1 MDPLTQGVLGATLPL
16 SVARKSHL
24 RTAGLLGLL
33 SGMAPDLD
41 VLISSSTDPL
51 LSLEYH
57 RQFTH
62 SLIFIPIGGLIC
74 ALVLYLLFARRRSL
88 SFGAT
93 YLYCTL
99 GYATH
104 ALLDSCTTYG
114 TLLLWPFSDMRVA
127 WNVISIIDPAYTLII
142 LTLVLLSV
150 KTQRQL
156 FARFALAWVVLYPL
170 FGLYQRDRAIEQGY
184 LIAEQRGHA
193 PSRLMAR
200 ASYGNLVL
208 WRVIYEAEDSYYVDG
223 VRVGVNNKHFLGSS
237 VPKLNTVR
245 DMPWLDPN
253 SQQAKDIQRF
263 TWFAN
268 GYVALDPNQKDRI
281 IDLRY
286 STLPNSTKPLWGIQ
300 LSPDADP
307 TAHVDYQMVRDAS
320 PEVRQQF
327 FTMLFD

>member
-1 MDPLTQGVLGATLPL
+1 MDPLTQGVLGASLPL
-16 SVARKSHL
+16 GVARKGHL
-24 RTAGLLGLL
+24 RVAGLLGLL

-62 SLIFIPIGGLIC
+62 SLIFIPVGGLIC
-74 ALVLYLLFARRRSL
+74 ALVLHLLFARRRSL
-88 SFGAT
+88 SFAAT

-114 TLLLWPFSDMRVA
+114 TQLLWPFSDMRVA

-150 KTQRQL
+150 KAQRHL
-156 FARFALAWVVLYPL
+156 FAWFALAWAVLYPL
-170 FGLYQRDRAIEQGY
+170 LGLYQRDRAIVQGY
-184 LIAEQRGHA
+184 AIAEQRGHT
-193 PSRLMAR
+193 PSHLMAR
-200 ASYGNLVL
+200 PSYGNLVL
-208 WRVIYEAEDSYYVDG
+208 WRVIYETGDNYYVDG
-223 VRVGVNNKHFLGSS
+223 VRVGVDNKLFSGASL
-237 VPKLNTVR
+237 PKLNVVR

-253 SQQAKDIQRF
+253 SQQTKDIHRF

-268 GYVALDPNQKDRI
+268 GYVALDPNQKNRL

-286 STLPNSTKPLWGIQ
+286 ATLPNSIKPLWGIQ
-300 LSPDADP
+300 LSPSADP
-307 TAHVDYQMVRDAS
+307 TAHVTYQMVRDTA
-320 PEVRQQF
+320 PETRQQF
-327 FTMLFD
+327 FNMLFN